1 MSDYVF
7 APPATIAVPVRG
19 GGLFPVRRVYCVG
32 RNYAEHAR
40 EMGHDPERE
49 PPFFFMKPTDAVVT
63 GAEVPYPPL
72 TENLHH
78 EVELVAAIG
87 VGGSD
92 IAVAEAPG
100 HVFGYAV
107 GLDLTR
113 RDLQQA
119 ARKAGRPWEMGKGFD
134 HSAPVGT
141 IAPVAAIGH
150 PQDARI
156 SLTVNGELR
165 QSASIAD
172 MTWSVAEIVAE
183 LSRFVALKPGDLI
196 MTGTPAGVGPL
207 GRGDRL
213 VGEIAGVGRLE
224 VGIV

>member
-19 GGLFPVRRVYCVG
+19 EGLFPVRRVYCVG

-78 EVELVAAIG
+78 EVELVVAIG

-113 RDLQQA
+113 RDVQQA

-150 PQDARI
+150 PLDPRI

-213 VGEIAGVGRLE
+213 VGDIEGVGRVE

>member
-172 MTWSVAEIVAE
+172 MTWSVAEVVAE
-183 LSRFVALKPGDLI
+183 LSRFISLKPGDLI
-196 MTGTPAGVGPL
+196 MSGTPAGVGPVV
-207 GRGDRL
+207 RGDRL
-213 VGEIAGVGRLE
+213 VGEIEGVGRVE